1 MKLIVNPHKIEIEKT
16 PVNEK
21 EVNITECQ
29 FEFSE
34 EISNEF
40 VKEAYFTLNGESYK
54 QVIVNNECDI
64 PHEVLEEKGTIEIG
78 VVAFIIE
85 DETIVKRYNPS
96 PVYISTLD
104 GSLKDAENSQP
115 ITPSEFEQYEQAL
128 QDGLTEIDERL
139 VDVNTAITEVNNLD
153 LEVSKTG
160 TRATVTLTK
169 KDGAIKQVV
178 IEDGADFEYNWDG
191 TSLGVKTS
199 EEQEYQYVNL
209 KGDTG
214 DCSFATFSIVDGHLI
229 MNKGENLTQLDFR
242 LNPLNGHLEVEVGI

>member
-54 QVIVNNECDI
+54 QIIVNNECDI
-64 PHEVLEEKGTIEIG
+64 PHEVLEEKGTVEIG

-128 QDGLTEIDERL
+128 QDGLTEVDERL